1 MTLAAV
7 STAIA
12 QDNVIKETIVD
23 LADTNTIRLA
33 VPKSAIPYV
42 AGAIAQNFPV
52 VLIAATERAAQDY
65 ANVLQDFVPEQNIA
79 VFPAWE
85 TLPHERLSPSS
96 DTVGRRMAVLRRL
109 AHPEELGPI
118 SVLVTSAR
126 AFIQP
131 IVAGLGQIPALNFVT
146 GADLSLEK
154 LVSELSR
161 LGFDRVD
168 LVDRRG
174 QFAVRGGIVDLFPPA
189 EEHPL
194 RVEFWGD
201 TVEEIRAF
209 SIADQRSIGTA
220 VDRVFA
226 TACRELL
233 ITQKVSDRAAEL
245 MKQHPEL
252 AEILDKVSAGI
263 AAEGMESL
271 IPVLVPKLELLV
283 NVINPKSVIIEAE
296 PERLEARAHE
306 LVSTSAEF
314 LEASWSNAASG
325 NVTPIDLQASA
336 FKDYRE
342 LRETSK
348 SFSWLGLSTLAGP
361 EDLVPGFEQIRD
373 YRSRLDEFATE
384 VRSWWQAKQQVAVVM
399 AGHGSTE
406 RLVATL
412 MELGIPARQ
421 TDVLTPGL
429 TEDVVEVTVGHQD
442 SGIHVTSA
450 NLVLVTEVDLFG
462 TRDTARATRSLPSKR
477 RAVIDP
483 LTLKS
488 GDFVVHEQHG
498 VGKYIEM
505 SQRTVAN
512 ATR

>member
-12 QDNVIKETIVD
+12 QDDVIQETIVD
-23 LADTNTIRLA
+23 LAHTKAIRLA
-33 VPKSAIPYV
+33 VPKSAISYV

-65 ANVLQDFVPEQNIA
+65 ANVLQDFVPAQNIA

-109 AHPEELGPI
+109 AHPEELGAI

-131 IVAGLGQIPALNFVT
+131 IVAGLGQIPALNFAT
-146 GADLSLEK
+146 GVDLSLEK

-220 VDRVFA
+220 IDRVFA

-233 ITQKVSDRAAEL
+233 ITQKVSERAAEL

-252 AEILDKVSAGI
+252 AEILES
-263 AAEGMESL
+263 EGYERFTA
-271 IPVLVPKLELLV
+271 V
-283 NVINPKSVIIEAE
+283 KS
-296 PERLEARAHE
+296 
-306 LVSTSAEF
+306 
-314 LEASWSNAASG
+314 
-325 NVTPIDLQASA
+325 
-336 FKDYRE
+336 
-342 LRETSK
+342 
-348 SFSWLGLSTLAGP
+348 
-361 EDLVPGFEQIRD
+361 
-373 YRSRLDEFATE
+373 
-384 VRSWWQAKQQVAVVM
+384 
-399 AGHGSTE
+399 
-406 RLVATL
+406 
-412 MELGIPARQ
+412 
-421 TDVLTPGL
+421 
-429 TEDVVEVTVGHQD
+429 
-442 SGIHVTSA
+442 
-450 NLVLVTEVDLFG
+450 
-462 TRDTARATRSLPSKR
+462 
-477 RAVIDP
+477 
-483 LTLKS
+483 
-488 GDFVVHEQHG
+488 
-498 VGKYIEM
+498 
-505 SQRTVAN
+505 
-512 ATR
+512 